1 MAASLLT
8 RHLELLPK
16 SAHYYFLLPPTDSPE
31 PSRPARDLFK
41 LEFFEKE
48 SVKYRITMLSSVA
61 MSASPQVLK
70 AVVFQPTS
78 AATIHVYLKQ
88 LSGAAVSTRPHNIWT
103 GTR

>member
-1 MAASLLT
+1 MDLGPEVAASLLT

-61 MSASPQVLK
+61 ISAVKLSIGSTTGCTITEK
-70 AVVFQPTS
+70 APT
-78 AATIHVYLKQ
+78 I
-88 LSGAAVSTRPHNIWT
+88 VS
-103 GTR
+103 

>member
-1 MAASLLT
+1 MDLGPEVAASLLT

-61 MSASPQVLK
+61 MSAS
-70 AVVFQPTS
+70 
-78 AATIHVYLKQ
+78 
-88 LSGAAVSTRPHNIWT
+88 TRC
-103 GTR
+103 